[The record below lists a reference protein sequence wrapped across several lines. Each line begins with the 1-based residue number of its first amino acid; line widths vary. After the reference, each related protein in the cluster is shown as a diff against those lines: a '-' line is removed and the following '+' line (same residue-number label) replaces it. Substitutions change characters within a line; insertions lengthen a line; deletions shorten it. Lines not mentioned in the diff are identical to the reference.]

1 MTIVGKQY
9 DLFVYF
15 SELVPRL
22 LIIAVFYI
30 ISVDFY
36 FVPCLMLLQR
46 IKKGVQI

>member
-22 LIIAVFYI
+22 LINI

-36 FVPCLMLLQR
+36 FVSCLVQR
-46 IKKGVQI
+46 RKQGVQI

>member
-22 LIIAVFYI
+22 LINI

-36 FVPCLMLLQR
+36 FVPCLIQR
-46 IKKGVQI
+46 IKQGVQI